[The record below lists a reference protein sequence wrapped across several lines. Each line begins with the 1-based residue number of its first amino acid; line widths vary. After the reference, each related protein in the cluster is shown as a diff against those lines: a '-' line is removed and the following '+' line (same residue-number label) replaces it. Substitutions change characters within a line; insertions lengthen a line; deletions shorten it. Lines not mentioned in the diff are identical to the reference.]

1 MSTIT
6 PLSSIPPLGSY
17 TSRQGTGRPDSQ
29 AAPPTGE
36 ILKAMVLEARS
47 GERYLLE
54 IAGNRLLAS
63 SQARLTPGQQLQL
76 QVVSTQP
83 QVELKI
89 VSDVFSAL
97 SGRSLVLL
105 GSTLDLSALLA
116 SLTRGG
122 SEAGA
127 PFSRLSATSGETLAA
142 FLPQGMQA
150 IINSREGGEF
160 LRTLFDRLGLNLES
174 LLAQGGK
181 EQAGQT
187 LKAALL
193 EIAHLFQH
201 SERISEQVGK
211 LLATLEL
218 FQLAQLQLGQE
229 RFLIFPLPLP
239 FLDQGYVLVE
249 QQPEGENGGE
259 GAAGEHH
266 FSLHLSLTGLGH
278 LRIVFLLNQEGLF
291 IRFHLES
298 KEKAAFVAGYEEQL
312 KAALTGAPLVSVS
325 FSDGADDPA
334 SELVRRLFPS
344 KQTILDTTA

>member
-6 PLSSIPPLGSY
+6 PLSSIPPHGSY

-29 AAPPTGE
+29 GAPPAGE
-36 ILKAMVLEARS
+36 ILKATVLEARS

-63 SQARLTPGQQLQL
+63 SQASLTPGQQLQL
-76 QVVSTQP
+76 QVVTTQP

-89 VSDVFSAL
+89 VSDVFTAL

-116 SLTRGG
+116 SLTSGG
-122 SEAGA
+122 SGGGA
-127 PFSRLSATSGETLAA
+127 PFSRLSSASGETLAS

-160 LRTLFDRLGLNLES
+160 LRTLFSRLGLNLES

-201 SERISEQVGK
+201 SERISEQAGK

-239 FLDQGYVLVE
+239 FLNQGYVLVE
-249 QQPEGENGGE
+249 QQQEEESGE
-259 GAAGEHH
+259 GDQAGEHS

-278 LRIVFLLNQEGLF
+278 LRVVFLLNQEGLF

-298 KEKAAFVAGYEEQL
+298 KEKAAFVAGFEQQL
-312 KAALTGAPLVSVS
+312 KEALTAAPLVSVS
-325 FSDGADDPA
+325 FSDGAGDPA
-334 SELVRRLFPS
+334 SELVRLLFPQE
-344 KQTILDTTA
+344 QTILDTKV

>member
-6 PLSSIPPLGSY
+6 PLSPIPPHGSY

-116 SLTRGG
+116 SLTTGG
-122 SEAGA
+122 STGGA
-127 PFSRLSATSGETLAA
+127 PFSQLSSSTGETLAS

-160 LRTLFDRLGLNLES
+160 LRTLFTRLGLNLES

-181 EQAGQT
+181 DQAGQT

-201 SERISEQVGK
+201 SERISEQAGK

-229 RFLIFPLPLP
+229 RFLLFPLPLP

-249 QQPEGENGGE
+249 QQQEGEGGADGQAE
-259 GAAGEHH
+259 EHH

-278 LRIVFLLNQEGLF
+278 LKIVFLLNQEGLF

-298 KEKAAFVAGYEEQL
+298 KEKAAFVAGFEQQL
-312 KAALTGAPLVSVS
+312 KEALTAAPLVSVS
-325 FSDGADDPA
+325 FADGADDPA
-334 SELVRRLFPS
+334 NELVRRLFPQE
-344 KQTILDTTA
+344 QTILDTKV